1 MSDRLKIVSVLGSV
15 TAPGRMH
22 RALNEALDRA
32 GTGAGGATGD
42 GEVAV
47 ERIDLA
53 EKTVTFTDGTP
64 LDQLGD
70 DSAAVIGQIARADAV
85 VLATPVYRGSMTGA
99 LKNLLDLTPVEAL
112 RGKPVLIVAMG
123 ATDHHSLGVERHLRD
138 VLSFFGALPVPVD
151 VYLTSA
157 DFTDGVPGD
166 DAARRLDQGLDGLL
180 ALTRATGGLGEFGPD
195 PLITRLSRPQS

>member
-1 MSDRLKIVSVLGSV
+1 MSEQLKIVSVLGSV

-32 GTGAGGATGD
+32 AGEGSS
-42 GEVAV
+42 V

-53 EKTVTFTDGTP
+53 DVSIGFADGTP
-64 LDQLGD
+64 LDQLDD
-70 DSAAVIGQIARADAV
+70 DSGRVIGQIAGADAV
-85 VLATPVYRGSMTGA
+85 ILATPVYRGSLTGA
-99 LKNLLDLTPVEAL
+99 LKNLLDLTPVEVL

-157 DFTDGVPGD
+157 DFKEGAPGE
-166 DAARRLDQGLDGLL
+166 DAARRLDQGLDGLIT
-180 ALTRATGGLGEFGPD
+180 LTRATGGLGEFGPD
-195 PLITRLSRPQS
+195 PLITRLSKPRD

>member
-1 MSDRLKIVSVLGSV
+1 S
-15 TAPGRMH
+15 A
-22 RALNEALDRA
+22 A
-32 GTGAGGATGD
+32 
-42 GEVAV
+42 

-53 EKTVTFTDGTP
+53 EVSIGFANGTP
-64 LDQLGD
+64 LDQLED
-70 DSAAVIGQIARADAV
+70 DSARVIGQIAASDAV
-85 VLATPVYRGSMTGA
+85 ILATPVYRGSMTGA

-138 VLSFFGALPVPVD
+138 LLSFFGALTLPVD

-157 DFTDGVPGD
+157 DFKDGVPGE
-166 DAARRLDQGLDGLL
+166 DAATRLDQGIEGLL

-195 PLITRLSRPQS
+195 PLISRLSKPRS